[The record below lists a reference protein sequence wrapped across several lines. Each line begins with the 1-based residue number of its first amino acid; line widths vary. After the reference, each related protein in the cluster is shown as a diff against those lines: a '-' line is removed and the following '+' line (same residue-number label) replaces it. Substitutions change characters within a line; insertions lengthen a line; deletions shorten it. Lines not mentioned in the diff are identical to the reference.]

1 MVPDAYQRLH
11 TDGNIIDLHICP
23 VHSVP
28 RAIQA
33 KIIQL
38 HELFTPSCVSTVE
51 INASDLR
58 HPGTSVKPIKAIL
71 NLYDRRFATKL
82 RKDEKVEP
90 LSEATEQAFVAIVK
104 NGEAAGFIRKY
115 AMTISTSKSPK
126 RAAYD
131 ILKVLQGKQIP
142 RLYSAVSLPLDFGS
156 SSRYVEQDIDLSS
169 ISGTLLE
176 YIPGPT
182 LSTMTEVVPRQIWH
196 GTVDQAVDIVRT
208 YSNLGI
214 MNKDVQCSNFVIN
227 GAVPDG
233 DEHRVVVLDFELCE
247 LRGDEQFEEEWGRA
261 KWSQDEE
268 GAVGAV
274 MKTRLA
280 KLGFELDM
288 QSGKKMG
295 IDAVADIAVL

>member
-1 MVPDAYQRLH
+1 MCSD
-11 TDGNIIDLHICP
+11 
-23 VHSVP
+23 
-28 RAIQA
+28 
-33 KIIQL
+33 
-38 HELFTPSCVSTVE
+38 FFSTE
-51 INASDLR
+51 
-58 HPGTSVKPIKAIL
+58 
-71 NLYDRRFATKL
+71 TK
-82 RKDEKVEP
+82 
-90 LSEATEQAFVAIVK
+90 
-104 NGEAAGFIRKY
+104 
-115 AMTISTSKSPK
+115 
-126 RAAYD
+126 AYD

-280 KLGFELDM
+280 KLGFELEYVPSKSMDSVCRAGRRWGLM
-288 QSGKKMG
+288 Q
-295 IDAVADIAVL
+295 